1 MMAFRSQ
8 LRVRVMI
15 SQTADTVLGLVV
27 LVRSWGVEAD
37 VSSNSSLR
45 LDEGRV
51 PAEVHNPGEHADR
64 PSKYLQVIANSFNPC
79 AHDCL
84 PTVTLLDDLPRRAGS
99 ARVTGDKTSEN
110 FSFPEHLCKDLSG
123 EDFDPVRGF
132 PRLADDD
139 PSLQIGLVL
148 LKFFFQ
154 ADDDPSL
161 QIGLV
166 LLKSAQTLQMTGGD
180 LACRFCLDGT
190 GQHVVDVQVVKLVD
204 KQS

>member
-132 PRLADDD
+132 PR
-139 PSLQIGLVL
+139 
-148 LKFFFQ
+148 FFFQ